1 MRIKT
6 TIWFKLRRL
15 TYGIKKEGDS
25 LLQKIR
31 RKWIHYLSKAS
42 VSMREEE
49 IFESCIV
56 LKNLAAVYKDLPM
69 SEDFIVEQLM
79 DSSRL
84 LKDVYADILEKLRN
98 GAGAESFDTLYE
110 RVPVKSAKSFSAILK
125 KLENINPAELLQQM
139 NSFEETFS
147 DERITRGMRKAERG
161 SIITTVSATV
171 TVFAILLNFTS
182 VVVFMDAI
190 AMIHGFI

>member
-6 TIWFKLRRL
+6 TLWFKARRL
-15 TYGIKKEGDS
+15 TYGIKKEGES
-25 LLQKIR
+25 FRQRFSK
-31 RKWIHYLSKAS
+31 KWTHYLSKAS
-42 VSMREEE
+42 VTIREEE

-56 LKNLAAVYKDLPM
+56 LKNLAAVYAELPM
-69 SEDFIVEQLM
+69 SEDFIIEQLM

-84 LKDVYADILEKLRN
+84 LKDVYADILEQLRN
-98 GAGAESFDTLYE
+98 GAGPECFDRLYE

-147 DERITRGMRKAERG
+147 DERITRGMKKAERG
-161 SIITTVSATV
+161 SVITTVSATV

-190 AMIHGFI
+190 AMIHEFI